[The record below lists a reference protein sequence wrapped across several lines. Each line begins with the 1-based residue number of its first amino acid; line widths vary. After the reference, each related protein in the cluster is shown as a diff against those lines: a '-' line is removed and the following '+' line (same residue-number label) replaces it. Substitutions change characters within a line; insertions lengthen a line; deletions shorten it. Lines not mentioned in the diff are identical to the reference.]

1 MWTPEQLRP
10 LLECSVLP
18 IRSVELLHHIKQASE
33 HSWATA
39 PTFAL
44 LQAGI
49 TDTASRPPLAPP
61 SHAPYLTK
69 GQAAPSP
76 AGTLFATT
84 AFTPA
89 SALYRS
95 QDKPTPTGA
104 EQSPSSLLP
113 EQTRLSFN
121 LPEPASQ
128 VQPAA
133 ADPTPPESPAPA
145 VGSTPPQPLPGWGAH
160 HPGPGR
166 NGLVHQ
172 LRSIA

>member
-1 MWTPEQLRP
+1 MPPALANKGMWTPMQLRP

-18 IRSVELLHHIKQASE
+18 IRSVELLHQIEQAGE

-49 TDTASRPPLAPP
+49 ADTASPPPLTPP

-89 SALYRS
+89 SALYGS
-95 QDKPTPTGA
+95 QASPPLQGPNNRLRRCCPSRPGSLSASLSPPPKSNRLPRTP
-104 EQSPSSLLP
+104 
-113 EQTRLSFN
+113 R
-121 LPEPASQ
+121 
-128 VQPAA
+128 
-133 ADPTPPESPAPA
+133 
-145 VGSTPPQPLPGWGAH
+145 
-160 HPGPGR
+160 
-166 NGLVHQ
+166 
-172 LRSIA
+172 LRSR

>member
-1 MWTPEQLRP
+1 MVAAFWALPNDVHAVPQAAHIPTADLLPLKFGLLAWASSICLIGQYTPAPVPTPPALANKGMWTPEQLRP

-18 IRSVELLHHIKQASE
+18 IRSVELLHHIEQAGE
-33 HSWATA
+33 HSWAIA

-49 TDTASRPPLAPP
+49 ADTASPPPLTPP

-76 AGTLFATT
+76 ASTLFATT

-95 QDKPTPTGA
+95 
-104 EQSPSSLLP
+104 
-113 EQTRLSFN
+113 
-121 LPEPASQ
+121 
-128 VQPAA
+128 
-133 ADPTPPESPAPA
+133 
-145 VGSTPPQPLPGWGAH
+145 
-160 HPGPGR
+160 
-166 NGLVHQ
+166 
-172 LRSIA
+172 